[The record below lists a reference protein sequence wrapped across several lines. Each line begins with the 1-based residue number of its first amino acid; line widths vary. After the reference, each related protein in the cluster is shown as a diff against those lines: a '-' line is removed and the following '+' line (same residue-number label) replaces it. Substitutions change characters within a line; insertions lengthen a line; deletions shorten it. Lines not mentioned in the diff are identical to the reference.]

1 MFRYVPSVSFDDL
14 KAGLAYL
21 KRKRGTQH
29 EGPLAF
35 VKANLTTFMDCQDT
49 LAGKKQ
55 HIFISLC
62 HFKIFKLNISKYF
75 QIVFNDFVV

>member
-1 MFRYVPSVSFDDL
+1 MLKSKLFCCSFDDL

-49 LAGKKQ
+49 LAGNND
-55 HIFISLC
+55 
-62 HFKIFKLNISKYF
+62 KIKYL
-75 QIVFNDFVV
+75 VCVL